1 MEAQDKFEGVDFI
14 IEVPKAKTDFSK
26 LNKDPKLNENNISQH
41 YYEIQNREK
50 PNLKN
55 ITADRNGNERSLEE
69 LQAIQNRIMGRD
81 PNFANLPAAKK
92 EEIMFKEIQD
102 WHFSQMPS
110 LETLREEFNKPV
122 TVEVDSLNKSDT
134 VGVGNPHVNLK
145 ANNVRLEIASDG
157 KTITFNNQEE
167 LQKYR
172 EAVKNQNKINSKKE
186 VEVRKATAAAELHE
200 DRDFE

>member
-92 EEIMFKEIQD
+92 EEIMFKEIS
-102 WHFSQMPS
+102 FMKLSS
-110 LETLREEFNKPV
+110 ILISV
-122 TVEVDSLNKSDT
+122 ISEVK
-134 VGVGNPHVNLK
+134 VV
-145 ANNVRLEIASDG
+145 
-157 KTITFNNQEE
+157 
-167 LQKYR
+167 
-172 EAVKNQNKINSKKE
+172 
-186 VEVRKATAAAELHE
+186 
-200 DRDFE
+200 